1 MIDTSGILKSIQGG
15 GLKNPLSGITTQLN
29 RFPIPTLGE
38 LTSLASIQA
47 AAQGIAAPSSALL
60 QSAHSQ
66 LNGFVSSANQLLDH
80 SNKLSGVDLT
90 GNQHLGAIASVM
102 TANRVSDGTS
112 ICDGVLAAFGAIMKA
127 AEFLKGITD
136 SINSLIAFI
145 EDIPNKINQM
155 IDQLTSMVNKIM
167 TQIQN
172 DLNALANA
180 MVALAQKAIA
190 NVIGSLLDDP
200 CFGQV
205 IGAVAGVE
213 MQGELNKVKG
223 QINAKKNAA
232 MSGVRKAAGNVKVPI
247 AATKLPRLKF

>member
-1 MIDTSGILKSIQGG
+1 
-15 GLKNPLSGITTQLN
+15 
-29 RFPIPTLGE
+29 
-38 LTSLASIQA
+38 
-47 AAQGIAAPSSALL
+47 
-60 QSAHSQ
+60 
-66 LNGFVSSANQLLDH
+66 
-80 SNKLSGVDLT
+80 
-90 GNQHLGAIASVM
+90 
-102 TANRVSDGTS
+102 
-112 ICDGVLAAFGAIMKA
+112 
-127 AEFLKGITD
+127 
-136 SINSLIAFI
+136 
-145 EDIPNKINQM
+145 M

-172 DLNALANA
+172 DLNALANS

-205 IGAVAGVE
+205 LGAVAGVE

-232 MSGVRKAAGNVKVPI
+232 MSGVRKAAGNIKVPT